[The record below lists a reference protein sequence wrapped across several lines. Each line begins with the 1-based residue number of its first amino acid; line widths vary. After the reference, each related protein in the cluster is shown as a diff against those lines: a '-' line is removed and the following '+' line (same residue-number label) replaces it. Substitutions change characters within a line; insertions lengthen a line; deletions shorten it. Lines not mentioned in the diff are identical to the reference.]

1 MRTLLAFLLTVL
13 MLFAQSYKEFAKEMG
28 YETNYDIALKKAKD
42 ENKGLMVVMV
52 TNNCPW
58 CIRFEK
64 TTLSDKKIDELI
76 KGSYIPLIINKNE
89 GGFPPYLNTP
99 IVPTTYIIDPKDE
112 KSDYERMGF
121 MGKVEFLELFE
132 EPELE

>member
-1 MRTLLAFLLTVL
+1 MKTLLALLLTVL
-13 MLFAQSYKEFAKEMG
+13 IASAQSYKEFAKEMG
-28 YETNYDIALKKAKD
+28 YETNYKKALKKAKD
-42 ENKGLMVVMV
+42 ENKELLVVMI

-64 TTLSDKKIDELI
+64 TTLSDKTIDELI
-76 KGSYIPLIINKNE
+76 KRKYIPLIINKND

-121 MGKVEFLELFE
+121 MGKAEFLELFE
-132 EPELE
+132 ELELE

>member
-1 MRTLLAFLLTVL
+1 MRALLAFLLTVL
-13 MLFAQSYKEFAKEMG
+13 IASAQSYKEFAKEMG
-28 YETNYDIALKKAKD
+28 YETNYETALKKAKD
-42 ENKGLMVVMV
+42 ENKELMVIIV

-64 TTLSDKKIDELI
+64 TTLSDKKIDQLI
-76 KGSYIPLIINKNE
+76 KSRYIPLIINKNE
-89 GGFPPYLNTP
+89 RGFPPYLNTP
-99 IVPTTYIIDPKDE
+99 IVPTTYIVDPRDE

-121 MGKVEFLELFE
+121 MGKREFLELFE

>member
-1 MRTLLAFLLTVL
+1 MKTLLALLLTFL
-13 MLFAQSYKEFAKEMG
+13 IASAQSYKEFAKEMG
-28 YETNYDIALKKAKD
+28 YETNYQKALKKAKD
-42 ENKGLMVVMV
+42 ENKELLVVMI

-64 TTLSDKKIDELI
+64 TTLSDKTIDELI
-76 KGSYIPLIINKNE
+76 KRSYIPLILNKND

-121 MGKVEFLELFE
+121 MGKAEFLELFE
-132 EPELE
+132 ELELE

>member
-1 MRTLLAFLLTVL
+1 MKTLLALLLTVL
-13 MLFAQSYKEFAKEMG
+13 IASAQSYKEFAKEMG
-28 YETNYDIALKKAKD
+28 YETNYQTALKKAKD
-42 ENKGLMVVMV
+42 KNKELLVVMI

-64 TTLSDKKIDELI
+64 TTLSDKTIDGLI
-76 KGSYIPLIINKNE
+76 KRSYIPLILNKND

-121 MGKVEFLELFE
+121 MDKKEFLELFE
-132 EPELE
+132 ELELE

>member
-1 MRTLLAFLLTVL
+1 MKILPILLFTILILC
-13 MLFAQSYKEFAKEMG
+13 AQSYKEFAKEMG
-28 YETNYDIALKKAKD
+28 YETNYNIALKKAKD
-42 ENKGLMVVMV
+42 ENKELMVVII

-76 KGSYIPLIINKNE
+76 KKRYIPLILNKKE

-121 MGKVEFLELFE
+121 MDKAEFLELFE
-132 EPELE
+132 ELELE